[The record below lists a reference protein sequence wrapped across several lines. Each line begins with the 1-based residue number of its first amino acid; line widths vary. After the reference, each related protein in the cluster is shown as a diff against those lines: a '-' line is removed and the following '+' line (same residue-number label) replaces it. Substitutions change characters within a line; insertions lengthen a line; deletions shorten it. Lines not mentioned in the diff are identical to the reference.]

1 MRRWYVPLAVLGI
14 GSLGLVLLSERG
26 RRVLRSLFQNFDQVP
41 NRLLEWNDGLQ
52 NELDRIQTVLDRVAE
67 SVEPRPEMGH

>member
-1 MRRWYVPLAVLGI
+1 MRRWYVPLAVLGL